1 MQRRYLTCKTNYSV
15 TFVYDGVK
23 SAKEVLTEDIIAQV
37 RRKLDSDIEIIDGKE
52 YNIPLSTPS

>member
-1 MQRRYLTCKTNYSV
+1 MCKTNYSV

-23 SAKEVLTEDIIAQV
+23 SAKEVLNEAIIAQA

>member
-23 SAKEVLTEDIIAQV
+23 SAKEVLTEAIIAQV

-52 YNIPLSTPS
+52 YNIPLSTPP